1 MTSSP
6 SLSTARPRRP
16 VEALKLFFVGLVC
29 QLAVACATA
38 TTPASA
44 APPVAISSGQAGEAI
59 GAIVREEIAAGKVP
73 GAVVVL
79 GIGDR
84 IVVRQAYGNRSVM
97 PSVQP
102 TMLGTIYDAA
112 SLTKVMATSV
122 AIMQLVERGQIDLD
136 RPAAA
141 YWPAFAAN
149 GKGDI
154 TVRQLLTHYAA
165 LPAGL
170 PTRAWSGTEGALDA
184 IVALKPLAP
193 AGTRFVYSDVDFIVL
208 GEIVRRVAGQPLDAY
223 AAKNIFQPLGM
234 RDTGFRP
241 TAPRDRIAPA
251 DVEAGELRWGEVQDP
266 IAYRMGGVA
275 GHAGAFTTAD
285 DLTKFAQALLAGG
298 KGVLK
303 PESVAAMTRP
313 QSPPGGSAV
322 RGLGWDID
330 SPYAV
335 WLAPAF
341 SPQSYGHT
349 GYTGTAI
356 WIDPTT
362 KTFLIVLSNR
372 LHPDGKGNNLQMLR
386 RISTVAGAASRGEQS
401 RVLSGIDVLEAYGFR
416 QLAGRRVGL
425 ITNRSALDSAGRRTA
440 DVLHQAGT
448 RQGGGPQLAALFSPE
463 HGLDAAAEGKIAS
476 GRDRATGL
484 PVFSLYGETRRPTAA
499 MLAGL
504 DALVFDMQDVGAR
517 YYTYPTTMAY
527 AMEAAAASK
536 LDFYVLDRPD
546 PITASTVQGAVLDG
560 DLTSFITYLPLPVR
574 HGMTL
579 GELARLFNAEKN
591 LGARLHVVNMR
602 RYERTMWFDQTGFAW
617 VPPSPNLRN
626 LAQAVLYPGV
636 GMIEAANVSVGRGTD
651 TPFELVGAPWI
662 DGKALA
668 DHLNGRRIAGVRFEA
683 ATFTPREWVYPG
695 QKCEGV
701 RIVLT
706 DRDRLDSP
714 LLGVELL
721 SALWGLYGDR
731 FQIDRTVGMIG
742 SRASLA
748 AIKAQTDPRVVAQSW
763 TPGVTEFL
771 AKRQR
776 HLLY

>member
-1 MTSSP
+1 M
-6 SLSTARPRRP
+6 PRRP
-16 VEALKLFFVGLVC
+16 ADALRLFLVALIC
-29 QLAVACATA
+29 QVAVACATA
-38 TTPASA
+38 TTTASA
-44 APPVAISSGQAGEAI
+44 APPVAASTASTSQVADAI
-59 GAIVREEIAAGKVP
+59 GAIVRDEIAAGHIP
-73 GAVVVL
+73 GGVVVL

-102 TMLGTIYDAA
+102 TTIDTIYDAA

-122 AIMQLVERGQIDLD
+122 AVMQLVERGQIDLD

-149 GKGDI
+149 GKAGI

-165 LPAGL
+165 LPAGI
-170 PTRAWSGTEGALDA
+170 PTRGWSGTEGALDA
-184 IVALKPLAP
+184 IAALKPLAP

-208 GEIVRRVAGQPLDAY
+208 GEIVRRVSGQPLDAY

-234 RDTGFRP
+234 RDTAFRP

-251 DVEAGELRWGEVQDP
+251 DLEGGKLRWGEVQDP

-285 DLTKFAQALLAGG
+285 DLTKFAQMLLAGG

-303 PESVAAMTRP
+303 PTSVAAMTEP

-335 WLAPAF
+335 WMAPSF
-341 SPQSYGHT
+341 STQSYGHT

-356 WIDPTT
+356 WIDPSTR
-362 KTFLIVLSNR
+362 TFLIVLTNR

-386 RISTVAGAASRGEQS
+386 RIATVAGAASRGQQS
-401 RVLSGIDVLEAYGFR
+401 RVMSGIDVLEAYGFR

-440 DVLHQAGT
+440 DVLHKAN
-448 RQGGGPQLAALFSPE
+448 GPQLVALFSPE
-463 HGLDAAAEGKIAS
+463 HGLDASSEGKIGS
-476 GRDRATGL
+476 GRDQATGL
-484 PVFSLYGETRRPTAA
+484 PVYSLYGETRRPTPA

-504 DALVFDMQDVGAR
+504 DALIFDMQDVGTR

-527 AMEAAAASK
+527 AMEAAAANK

-546 PITASTVQGAVLDG
+546 PITASTVQGAVLDD
-560 DLTSFITYLPLPVR
+560 DLTSFITYVPLPVR

-579 GELARLFNAEKN
+579 GELARLFNIEKTI
-591 LGARLHVVNMR
+591 GVRLHVVTMR
-602 RYERTMWFDQTGFAW
+602 RYQRTMWFDQTGFAW
-617 VPPSPNLRN
+617 VPPSPNLRK
-626 LAQAVLYPGV
+626 LEQAVLYPGV

-668 DHLNGRRIAGVRFEA
+668 DHLNGRGIAGVRFEA

-695 QKCEGV
+695 QQCSGV

-706 DRDRLDSP
+706 DRNQLDSP

-721 SALWGLYGDR
+721 SALWRLYGDR
-731 FQIDRTVGMIG
+731 LQIDRTQSMIG
-742 SRASLA
+742 SRSSLA
-748 AIKAQTDPRVVAQSW
+748 AIKALTDPREIAQSW
-763 TPGVTEFL
+763 APGVTEFL
-771 AKRQR
+771 TKRQQQ
-776 HLLY
+776 LLY

>member
-1 MTSSP
+1 M
-6 SLSTARPRRP
+6 RD
-16 VEALKLFFVGLVC
+16 
-29 QLAVACATA
+29 
-38 TTPASA
+38 
-44 APPVAISSGQAGEAI
+44 
-59 GAIVREEIAAGKVP
+59 EIANGKVP

-102 TMLGTIYDAA
+102 ATLDTIYDAA

-154 TVRQLLTHYAA
+154 TVRQLMTHYAS
-165 LPAGL
+165 LPAGI

-208 GEIVRRVAGQPLDAY
+208 GEIVRRVSGQPLDAY
-223 AAKNIFQPLGM
+223 AAKRIFEPLGM
-234 RDTGFRP
+234 RDTAFRP
-241 TAPRDRIAPA
+241 SVPRDRIAPA
-251 DVEAGELRWGEVQDP
+251 DVEGGELRWGEVQDP

-285 DLTKFAQALLAGG
+285 DLTKFAQMMLGGG

-303 PESVAAMTRP
+303 PAGRAMTQP
-313 QSPPGGSAV
+313 QSPPGGSAL

-335 WLAPAF
+335 WLAPSF
-341 SPQSYGHT
+341 STQSYGHT

-356 WIDPTT
+356 WIDPSTR
-362 KTFLIVLSNR
+362 TFLIVLTNR

-386 RISTVAGAASRGEQS
+386 RLSTVAGAASRGEQS
-401 RVLSGIDVLEAYGFR
+401 RVMSGIDVLEAYGFR

-440 DVLHQAGT
+440 DVLHQAGAK
-448 RQGGGPQLAALFSPE
+448 QGGGPQLVALFSPE

-484 PVFSLYGETRRPTAA
+484 PVFSLYGETSGRRRPCCR
-499 MLAGL
+499 L
-504 DALVFDMQDVGAR
+504 DALIFDMQDVGAR
-517 YYTYPTTMAY
+517 YYTYPTTMASDG
-527 AMEAAAASK
+527 AAAANK
-536 LDFYVLDRPD
+536 LDFYCSTG
-546 PITASTVQGAVLDG
+546 PIPHREHGAGCGARD
-560 DLTSFITYLPLPVR
+560 DLTSLSPICRAVR

-591 LGARLHVVNMR
+591 IGVRLHVVTMR
-602 RYERTMWFDQTGFAW
+602 AMNARCGSTRRLAW
-617 VPPSPNLRN
+617 VPPSPNLRK
-626 LAQAVLYPGV
+626 LEQAVLYPGV

-651 TPFELVGAPWI
+651 QPFELMGAPWI
-662 DGKALA
+662 DGKVLA

-695 QKCEGV
+695 QRCEGV

-706 DRDRLDSP
+706 DRNRLDSP

-721 SALWGLYGDR
+721 AALWRLYGDR
-731 FQIDRTVGMIG
+731 LQIYRPPRMIG
-742 SRASLA
+742 PRASLA
-748 AIKAQTDPRVVAQSW
+748 AVKALADPRDIAQSW
-763 TPGVTEFL
+763 TP
-771 AKRQR
+771 A
-776 HLLY
+776 

>member
-6 SLSTARPRRP
+6 NRRRPRP
-16 VEALKLFFVGLVC
+16 AAEALRLLVVGLIC
-29 QLAVACATA
+29 QVAVACATA
-38 TTPASA
+38 ATPASA
-44 APPVAISSGQAGEAI
+44 APPAATSPGQAASAI
-59 GAIVREEIAAGKVP
+59 GDIVREEIAAGKVP

-79 GIGDR
+79 GINDR
-84 IVVRQAYGNRSVM
+84 IVLRQAYGNRSVM

-102 TMLGTIYDAA
+102 ATVDTIYDAA

-136 RPAAA
+136 RPAAT

-154 TVRQLLTHYAA
+154 TVRQLMTHYAA
-165 LPAGL
+165 LPAGI

-208 GEIVRRVAGQPLDAY
+208 GEIVRRVSGQPLDAY

-241 TAPRDRIAPA
+241 SAAERNRIAPA
-251 DVEAGELRWGEVQDP
+251 DVEGGELRWGEVQDP

-285 DLTKFAQALLAGG
+285 DLTKFAQMLLAGG
-298 KGVLK
+298 KGVLR

-313 QSPPGGSAV
+313 QSPPGGSAL

-335 WLAPAF
+335 WLAPSF
-341 SPQSYGHT
+341 STQSYGHT

-356 WIDPTT
+356 WIDPAT

-386 RISTVAGAASRGEQS
+386 RISTVAGAAARGEQS
-401 RVLSGIDVLEAYGFR
+401 RVMSGVDVLEAYRFR
-416 QLAGRRVGL
+416 QLSGRRVGL
-425 ITNRSALDSAGRRTA
+425 ITNRSARDSAGRRTV
-440 DVLHQAGT
+440 DVLHQAAT
-448 RQGGGPQLAALFSPE
+448 TDGGGPQLVALFSPE
-463 HGLDAAAEGKIAS
+463 HGLDASAEGKIAS
-476 GRDRATGL
+476 SRDQATGL
-484 PVFSLYGETRRPTAA
+484 PIFSLYGETRRPTPQ

-504 DALVFDMQDVGAR
+504 DALVFDMQDVGVR
-517 YYTYPTTMAY
+517 YYTYTTTMAY
-527 AMEAAAASK
+527 AMEAAAAQK

-546 PITASTVQGAVLDG
+546 PITANAVQGAVLDA
-560 DLTSFITYLPLPVR
+560 DLVSFITYMPLPVR

-591 LGARLHVVNMR
+591 LGTRLHVIAMR
-602 RYERTMWFDQTGFAW
+602 RYGRDMWFDQTGFAW
-617 VPPSPNLRN
+617 VPPSPNLRK
-626 LAQAVLYPGV
+626 LEQAVLYPGV
-636 GMIEAANVSVGRGTD
+636 GMIEGANVSVGRGTD
-651 TPFELVGAPWI
+651 QPFELVGAPWI

-668 DHLNGRRIAGVRFEA
+668 DHMNGRRIAGVRFEA
-683 ATFTPREWVYPG
+683 ATFTPREWAFAG
-695 QKCEGV
+695 QSCGGV
-701 RIVLT
+701 RITLT

-714 LLGVELL
+714 LLGVELM
-721 SALWGLYGDR
+721 SALWRLHGDR
-731 FQIDRTVGMIG
+731 FQIDRTLGMIG

-748 AIKAQTDPRVVAQSW
+748 AVKAQGDPLAIAQSW
-763 TPGVTEFL
+763 APALAEFRDR
-771 AKRQR
+771 RQR
-776 HLLY
+776 YLLY

>member
-1 MTSSP
+1 MRRP
-6 SLSTARPRRP
+6 SLRIPSLARRR
-16 VEALKLFFVGLVC
+16 VEVLRLLAVALIC

-44 APPVAISSGQAGEAI
+44 APPSATSPSQAANAISD
-59 GAIVREEIAAGKVP
+59 IVREEIAAGKIP
-73 GAVVVL
+73 GAVVVV
-79 GIGDR
+79 GINDR
-84 IVVRQAYGNRSVM
+84 IVLRQAYGNRSVV
-97 PSVQP
+97 PTVQP
-102 TMLGTIYDAA
+102 ATLDTVYDAA

-122 AIMQLVERGQIDLD
+122 AILQLVERGKISLD
-136 RPAAA
+136 QPAAT

-149 GKGDI
+149 GKGGI
-154 TVRQLLTHYAA
+154 TVRQLMTHYAA
-165 LPAGL
+165 LPPGIS
-170 PTRAWSGTEGALDA
+170 TRGWSGTEGALDA
-184 IVALKPLAP
+184 IAAVKPLAP

-208 GEIVRRVAGQPLDAY
+208 GHIVRLVSGEPLEAY

-241 TAPRDRIAPA
+241 PSSERNRIAPA
-251 DVEAGELRWGEVQDP
+251 DIENGELRWGEVQDP
-266 IAYRMGGVA
+266 IAYQMGGVA

-285 DLTKFAQALLAGG
+285 DLTKFAQMMLGGG
-298 KGVLK
+298 KGVLT
-303 PESVAAMTRP
+303 PQSIATMTTP
-313 QSPPGGSAV
+313 QSPPGGSAL

-335 WLAPAF
+335 WMAPSF

-362 KTFLIVLSNR
+362 KSFMIALTNR
-372 LHPDGKGNNLQMLR
+372 LHPDGKGNNLQMVK
-386 RISTVAGAASRGEQS
+386 RIAAVVGAAARGAQA
-401 RVLSGIDVLEAYGFR
+401 RVMSGVDVLEAYGFR

-440 DVLHQAGT
+440 DVLRQAK
-448 RQGGGPQLAALFSPE
+448 GPQLVALFSPE
-463 HGLDAAAEGKIAS
+463 HGLDASAEGRISS
-476 GRDRATGL
+476 GRDQATGL
-484 PVFSLYGETRRPTAA
+484 PVYSLYGETRRPTPA

-504 DALVFDMQDVGAR
+504 DALVFDMQDVGTR

-527 AMEAAAASK
+527 AMEAAAAGK
-536 LDFYVLDRPD
+536 IDFYVLDRPD
-546 PITASTVQGAVLDG
+546 PIDAAVVQGPVLDD

-591 LGARLHVVNMR
+591 LGARLHVVTMR
-602 RYERTMWFDQTGFAW
+602 RYERAMWFDQTGFAW

-626 LAQAVLYPGV
+626 LEQAILYPGV

-651 TPFELVGAPWI
+651 TPFEVVGAPWI

-668 DHLNGRRIAGVRFEA
+668 DALNARKIAGVRFEP

-695 QKCEGV
+695 QSCGGV

-706 DRDRLDSP
+706 DRNRLDTP
-714 LLGVELL
+714 LLGVELM
-721 SALWGLYGDR
+721 SALWRLYGDR
-731 FQIDRTVGMIG
+731 FQVDRTAGMIG

-748 AIKAQTDPRVVAQSW
+748 AVKAQGDPVAIAQSW
-763 TPGVTEFL
+763 QPGL
-771 AKRQR
+771 ADFMTKRR
-776 HLLY
+776 PHLLY